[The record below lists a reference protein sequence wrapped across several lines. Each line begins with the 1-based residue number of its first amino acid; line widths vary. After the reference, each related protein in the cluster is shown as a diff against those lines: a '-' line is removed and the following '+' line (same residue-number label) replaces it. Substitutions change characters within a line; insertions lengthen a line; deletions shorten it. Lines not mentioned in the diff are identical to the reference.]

1 MANDFKV
8 LDEEKLHKVERICN
22 NLKERQLIYK
32 SSYYNGGLIVYI
44 LKIKY
49 GYSEIIVDS
58 FKKNGFVVR
67 EWGDSD
73 YCIDVGKP
81 KPLEEV
87 IDECFDI

>member
-8 LDEEKLHKVERICN
+8 LDEEKLHKVEKICN
-22 NLKERQLIYK
+22 NLKERQLIYE
-32 SSYYNGGLIVYI
+32 SSYYNKGLIEYI

-58 FKKNGFVVR
+58 FKKNGFAVR
-67 EWGDSD
+67 DGVDGD
-73 YCIDVGKP
+73 YCIDVSKP

-87 IDECFDI
+87 IDECFNI

>member
-22 NLKERQLIYK
+22 NLKERQLLYN
-32 SSYYNGGLIVYI
+32 SSRRYDGALVYI

-58 FKKNGFVVR
+58 FKKNGFTVR
-67 EWGDSD
+67 KWGDDD
-73 YCIDVGKP
+73 YCIDVSKP

-87 IDECFDI
+87 VDECFDI

>member
-22 NLKERQLIYK
+22 NLKERKLIYR

-67 EWGDSD
+67 EFGDGD
-73 YCIDVGKP
+73 YCIEVSKP
-81 KPLEEV
+81 KPLDEV